1 MRVLELY
8 SGIGGMHYAFNESN
22 VEGDI
27 IVSIDV
33 NTVANEVYR
42 HNFQKTKNFSRNIQS
57 LSIDE
62 IRKFNIDTI
71 LMSPPCQPFTRV
83 GLKKDSLDNRSE
95 SLLHILKLIPQIETL
110 KYIIVENVKGFEA
123 SNTRNEL
130 VKCLETKFNYKELL
144 LSPCQFGVPNSR
156 QRYYLLAKRKDLNFC
171 FKNQSLINSLPDE
184 FHKILP
190 TSRHRLLALKDGCL
204 TETNCY
210 KLRHIL
216 DEVVDEKYLIPEKT
230 LQKYASIFDIRNNNS
245 QGSCCFTKAYG
256 HYVEGTGS
264 VFCPHSEEII
274 KENFLKLKNCKEVP
288 LEELQ
293 PLIDLKLRY
302 FTPKEVSRLMCFPE
316 DFSFPNSITN
326 KQRYR
331 LLGNS
336 INVHVVSQ
344 LIFLLNHEGTIS

>member
-1 MRVLELY
+1 M
-8 SGIGGMHYAFNESN
+8 
-22 VEGDI
+22 
-27 IVSIDV
+27 DV
-33 NTVANEVYR
+33 NTVANEVYK
-42 HNFQKTKNFSRNIQS
+42 HNFQKTTKNLSRNIQS
-57 LSIDE
+57 LNIEE

-95 SLLHILKLIPQIETL
+95 SLLHILKLIPKIETL
-110 KYIIVENVKGFEA
+110 KYIIVENVKGFES

-156 QRYYLLAKRKDLNFC
+156 HRYYLLAKRKDLNFC
-171 FKNQSLINSLPDE
+171 FNDSSLINHLPE
-184 FHKILP
+184 NILKLLP
-190 TSRHRLLALKDGCL
+190 ESRHRLLAFKDECINKK
-204 TETNCY
+204 TKTDCY
-210 KLRHIL
+210 KLRHIVS
-216 DEVVDEKYLIPEKT
+216 EEVDEKYLISEKI
-230 LQKYASIFDIRNNNS
+230 LQKYASILDIRNNNS
-245 QGSCCFTKAYG
+245 NGSCCFTKAYG

-264 VFCPHSEEII
+264 VFCPYSDEII
-274 KENFLKLKNCKEVP
+274 QENFLKLKNYKEVP

-316 DFSFPNSITN
+316 DFSFPNSTTN

-344 LIFLLNHEGTIS
+344 LIFLLNYENTNS